1 MEAKQIE
8 TLYALLTATGERV
21 LTFGRALETPNR
33 AAAEYLLSQYSGDS
47 RGVYLAQRAAGFADW
62 TVAQ

>member
-1 MEAKQIE
+1 MEAQQTE
-8 TLYALLTATGERV
+8 TLYALFTATGERV

-33 AAAEYLLSQYSGDS
+33 AAAEYLLSQYAGDS
-47 RGVYLAQRAAGFADW
+47 RGVYLARRAAGSAEW